1 VDVGVR
7 SSDASVRH
15 SSTEGFRQKIP
26 FHQQL
31 PDLGVQFLHLAFPS
45 KSSVKN
51 GKLVSVT
58 WRFGFPKYLI
68 LPDVAVPRVGSLQ
81 TGVPIAA
88 RDVA

>member
-1 VDVGVR
+1 MQMNKTDQN
-7 SSDASVRH
+7 
-15 SSTEGFRQKIP
+15 E
-26 FHQQL
+26 
-31 PDLGVQFLHLAFPS
+31 
-45 KSSVKN
+45 SSVKN